1 MEQKT
6 EFTKHSEAIKFALKN
21 QNVTQV
27 DLCKKTGYS
36 QSNLSCF
43 LNGKRPI
50 PNTMLEKIMKQLNIK
65 LIA

>member
-1 MEQKT
+1 MYEKT
-6 EFTKHSEAIKFALKN
+6 EFSKHSDAIKFALKN
-21 QNVTQV
+21 QNVTQI

-50 PNTMLEKIMKQLNIK
+50 PNTKLELIMKELNIK